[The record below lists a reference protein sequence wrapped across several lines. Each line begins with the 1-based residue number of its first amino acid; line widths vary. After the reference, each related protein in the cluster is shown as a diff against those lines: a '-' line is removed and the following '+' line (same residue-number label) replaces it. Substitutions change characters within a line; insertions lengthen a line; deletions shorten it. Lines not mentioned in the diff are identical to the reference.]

1 MSIEKSTNGCGIFIV
16 FLIVAIV
23 AAIAILWWR
32 GIIPSGK
39 KALLT
44 EQQETTVAEEETS
57 SEFKVSKAEWN
68 EMQKELKQL
77 RQEVNTLKSGKTTA
91 TTTNKQQ
98 SSTAKTSTQTTQT
111 STVKTSSETT
121 SKTSTSQTSTAT
133 QTTSINANA
142 VTLSNYSHDWVQ
154 SNATVALK
162 NNLTDKTI
170 TSVTGRM
177 IYYDMQGNM
186 LDYKDFTQAVTIDPG
201 MVKSFSLA
209 GYGYRE
215 DYAYYKSQTVPTN
228 PDRKYKVS
236 FQLKSYKTL

>member
-1 MSIEKSTNGCGIFIV
+1 LE
-16 FLIVAIV
+16 
-23 AAIAILWWR
+23 
-32 GIIPSGK
+32 
-39 KALLT
+39 T
-44 EQQETTVAEEETS
+44 EQQEASVVEEETS

-77 RQEVNTLKSGKTTA
+77 RQEVNTLKSGKITT

-111 STVKTSSETT
+111 SSETT
-121 SKTSTSQTSTAT
+121 SKTSTTQTTTAT
-133 QTTSINANA
+133 QTTSINQNA
-142 VTLSNYSHDWVQ
+142 VTLSNYSHDWVE
-154 SNATVALK
+154 SKATVALK

-201 MVKSFSLA
+201 MVKSFSLS

-215 DYAYYKSQTVPTN
+215 NYAYYKSQTAAST